1 MPNKINDNLTSWA
14 SELDE
19 NALEQALRTS
29 RLPILAGP
37 VCLMADAHFGLG
49 ATVGSVVAT
58 KNAVLP
64 SAVGVDIGCGMVAA
78 ETNLSATDLP
88 DDLKDLHRLLR
99 DRIPAGVG
107 KGHERGEGSEP
118 PALREL
124 GLPPGSIAE
133 LSNRQK
139 ATIVAQFGSLGS
151 GNHFVEVCVDERERV
166 WVVLHSGSR
175 GIGNQLATAHI
186 KTARLVA
193 QEEGQVLEDR
203 DLAWLREG
211 RPEFD
216 AYVAD
221 MLWAQR
227 YAWGNREQMMDAAL
241 AALRVAVP
249 MASQTARINCH
260 HNYAVKETH
269 RGEEVWI
276 TRKGAIRAGVSDMG
290 VIPGSMGAS
299 SFIVRGRG
307 NEESYQSSSHGAGR
321 RMGRKAAM
329 RALTTES
336 LREAM
341 AGRAWDDSMAD
352 QLVDEHPD
360 AYKPIAQVM
369 ADQADLVQVVHELH
383 QVVNLKGT

>member
-1 MPNKINDNLTSWA
+1 MPNQINDNLTSWA
-14 SELDE
+14 SELDD
-19 NALEQALRTS
+19 NALEQALRTA

-78 ETNLSATDLP
+78 ETNLTGANLP
-88 DDLKDLHRLLR
+88 DDLNHLHRLLR

-107 KGHERGEGSEP
+107 KGHARDEGSEP

-124 GLPPGSIAE
+124 GLPPGSAPE
-133 LSNRQK
+133 LTSRQL
-139 ATIVAQFGSLGS
+139 ATIASQFGSLGS
-151 GNHFVEVCVDERERV
+151 GNHFVEVCLDERDRV

-203 DLAWLREG
+203 DLAWLSEG

-241 AALRVAVP
+241 AGLRAAVP
-249 MASQTARINCH
+249 NVHETERINCH

-269 RGEEVWI
+269 RGEEVWV
-276 TRKGAIRAGVSDMG
+276 TRKGAIRAGLSDMG

-307 NEESYQSSSHGAGR
+307 SEASYQSSSHGAGR
-321 RMGRKAAM
+321 RLGAQGGVPRAHHRLAPRSDDRSGVGRHH
-329 RALTTES
+329 
-336 LREAM
+336 
-341 AGRAWDDSMAD
+341 GRAT
-352 QLVDEHPD
+352 
-360 AYKPIAQVM
+360 
-369 ADQADLVQVVHELH
+369 
-383 QVVNLKGT
+383 G